1 MSNCTSESP
10 RAASRSGCTV
20 QEFCP
25 CVCSSVKPGWR
36 GPREHGAPR
45 QLLPPNLTPQPGTS
59 LRGVLGD
66 TEYTRQE
73 PCPQRLG
80 YILETKRQ
88 QGGRWNTILGELS
101 PFQSFC
107 RTGDHS
113 EVAKQLQNS
122 QRLAGPSAIYSGPS
136 GCQILSILSR
146 HRGTLHLHYL
156 LLFSEQP

>member
-1 MSNCTSESP
+1 MRLQQCKPWVAGGTGAWCSKAAAPSKPHTSA
-10 RAASRSGCTV
+10 R
-20 QEFCP
+20 
-25 CVCSSVKPGWR
+25 
-36 GPREHGAPR
+36 H
-45 QLLPPNLTPQPGTS
+45 LPE
-59 LRGVLGD
+59 RGVLGD

-73 PCPQRLG
+73 PCPQSLG
-80 YILETKRQ
+80 HILETKRQ
-88 QGGRWNTILGELS
+88 QGGRWKTILGELS

-122 QRLAGPSAIYSGPS
+122 QRLASPSMIYSGPS

-156 LLFSEQP
+156 LLFSE